1 MNREYVDESINT
13 LKFAERA
20 KHIVTEVKANKI
32 EAQDAELVQKLQK
45 EIKYLKEILNIR
57 RKGTSAINQ
66 VHNKLLILQEEND
79 RLRNAHFS
87 VSEVERLMEENRN
100 MKMEL
105 QQFKLEVQSETTG
118 APREFDASNGLSN
131 YSKTTNFGNK
141 STAAMG

>member
-1 MNREYVDESINT
+1 
-13 LKFAERA
+13 
-20 KHIVTEVKANKI
+20 
-32 EAQDAELVQKLQK
+32 
-45 EIKYLKEILNIR
+45 LKEILNIR

-87 VSEVERLMEENRN
+87 VSEVEKLMEENRS

-105 QQFKLEVQSETTG
+105 QHFKLEVQSETSKFIIFSFKSQSSKAG

-131 YSKTTNFGNK
+131 YSKTSNFGMK
-141 STAAMG
+141 SAVVAEYFFSKYSEN